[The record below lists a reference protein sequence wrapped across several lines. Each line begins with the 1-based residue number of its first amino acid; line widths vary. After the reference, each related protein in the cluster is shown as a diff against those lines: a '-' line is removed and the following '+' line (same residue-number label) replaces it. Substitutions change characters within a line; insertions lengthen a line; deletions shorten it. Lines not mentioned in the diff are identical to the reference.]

1 MFRYI
6 FLLIVFSFVS
16 IELYFFHLMSNFIGT
31 FFTLILTVASG
42 FLGLA
47 LAKRQGLSTISSMRN
62 ISDLQ
67 KIHLTKMFNGF
78 GIMVGALLLILPGFL
93 TDFLGL
99 LLLIGP
105 MRQFITGLISQLII
119 QSIDHDTRDRNFVNS
134 KANSGPIIDGEFNT
148 ILNNTDEAAKKNI
161 RSNQ

>member
-16 IELYFFHLMSNFIGT
+16 IELYFFHLISNFIGT
-31 FFTLILTVASG
+31 FFTLILAVASG
-42 FLGLA
+42 FLGLV

-78 GIMVGALLLILPGFL
+78 GIMVAALLLILPGFL
-93 TDFLGL
+93 TDSLGL

-105 MRQFITGLISQLII
+105 MRQGITGLVSQLII
-119 QSIDHDTRDRNFVNS
+119 QSVDHDTRDPKFANS
-134 KANSGPIIDGEFNT
+134 EANSGPIIDGEFNT
-148 ILNNTDEAAKKNI
+148 ILSNTDEAAKKNSE
-161 RSNQ
+161 SN

>member
-1 MFRYI
+1 MCRYI
-6 FLLIVFSFVS
+6 FLLIIFGFVS
-16 IELYFFHLMSNFIGT
+16 IEIYFFHLISNFIGI

-47 LAKRQGLSTISSMRN
+47 LARRQGLSTIFGMRN

-78 GIMVGALLLILPGFL
+78 GIMVAALLLILPGFL
-93 TDFLGL
+93 TDSLGL

-105 MRQFITGLISQLII
+105 MRQGIIGLISQLIR
-119 QSIDHDTRDRNFVNS
+119 QSTDHGTRDREFANS
-134 KANSGPIIDGEFNT
+134 EANSGPIIDGEFST
-148 ILNNTDEAAKKNI
+148 ILSSADEASKKNTE
-161 RSNQ
+161 SN

>member
-16 IELYFFHLMSNFIGT
+16 IELYFFHLISNFIGI
-31 FFTLILTVASG
+31 FITLILTVASG
-42 FLGLA
+42 FLGLV
-47 LAKRQGLSTISSMRN
+47 LAKRQGLSTISGIRN

-78 GIMVGALLLILPGFL
+78 GIMVAALLLILPGFL

-119 QSIDHDTRDRNFVNS
+119 RSIDHDTRDRNFVNS
-134 KANSGPIIDGEFNT
+134 EANSGPIIDGEFNT
-148 ILNNTDEAAKKNI
+148 ILNSTDEAAKKNI
-161 RSNQ
+161 ESS

>member
-16 IELYFFHLMSNFIGT
+16 IELYFFYLMSNFIGN

-42 FLGLA
+42 FLGLV
-47 LAKRQGLSTISSMRN
+47 LAKRQGLSTISGMRN

-78 GIMVGALLLILPGFL
+78 GIMVAALLLILPGFL
-93 TDFLGL
+93 TDSLGL

-119 QSIDHDTRDRNFVNS
+119 QSINHDAHDRKFANS
-134 KANSGPIIDGEFNT
+134 EANSGPIIDGEFNT
-148 ILNNTDEAAKKNI
+148 ILTNTDEAAKKNI
-161 RSNQ
+161 ETNQ